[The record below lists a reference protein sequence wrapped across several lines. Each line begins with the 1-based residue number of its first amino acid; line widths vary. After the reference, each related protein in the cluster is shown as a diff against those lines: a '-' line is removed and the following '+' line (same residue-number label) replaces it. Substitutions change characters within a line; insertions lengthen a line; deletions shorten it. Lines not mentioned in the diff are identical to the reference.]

1 MAVATRGV
9 LIADTV
15 AKNMKGKVPPEKLAK
30 LKSENVDYPGD
41 FHLTPGNYLLR
52 FVVREMCIRDRYS
65 VRFKSSF
72 SATC

>member
-52 FVVREMCIRDRYS
+52 FVVRDNQSGRMGS
-65 VRFKSSF
+65 V
-72 SATC
+72 SAPVTVE